1 MEVDARLE
9 FMEKARMVAELAC
22 DGSRD
27 SVSFGVFAAPHIA
40 ADLLKLKTW

>member
-1 MEVDARLE
+1 MER
-9 FMEKARMVAELAC
+9 ARMAAELAC